1 MGNYKKI
8 AGVLLVGVGG
18 ADLLLGNTSTPLPIV
33 GDLFDG
39 LHENRSF
46 GAALELYRTARG
58 GE

>member
-33 GDLFDG
+33 GDYLTQQLDLVLIAAGVTLLFF
-39 LHENRSF
+39 L
-46 GAALELYRTARG
+46 
-58 GE
+58 